1 MSGYYGG
8 PFDFPHTRTYESD
21 LGWVITKIKEI
32 LAVYADFEA
41 RISKN
46 TEDIAAIN
54 AEMDSFTS
62 YIEAEVTAMQTR
74 VDEAIAN
81 MNRTLEAFY
90 QQYQGD
96 FAEFRRE
103 YEAAFAAQ
111 TVQVMQLMEELRNY
125 VNSSNASLRAYV
137 DSRQMETQTY
147 IDLQI
152 DAMYDYVDSIVLD
165 LTVKNPITGKDAS
178 LEEVLNEFYDLIR
191 TGAFT
196 AETFD
201 ASQITCTAFDS
212 SLITAYEF
220 DTAGQNKLYEDPKYY
235 MYHPE
240 TGEFVPVQTV
250 VNYLAGLHMLDSN
263 TAAEYDALDKTAT
276 EYDALDYTAYDYD
289 WHSKQIA

>member
-8 PFDFPHTRTYESD
+8 PFDFPHTRTYDSD
-21 LGWVITKIKEI
+21 LGWVITQIKEI
-32 LAVYADFEA
+32 LAVYADFET
-41 RISKN
+41 RISQN
-46 TEDIAAIN
+46 TEDIASIN

-62 YIEAEVTAMQTR
+62 YIEAEVTAMQDR
-74 VDEAIAN
+74 VDAAIAN
-81 MNRTLEAFY
+81 MNQTLEAFY
-90 QQYQGD
+90 AQYQGD
-96 FAEFRRE
+96 FAEFKRE

-137 DSRQMETQTY
+137 DSTQIETQTY

-165 LTVKNPITGKDAS
+165 LTVRNPITGKNAS
-178 LEEVLNEFYDLIR
+178 LQEVLNQFYDLIR

-196 AETFD
+196 AENFD
-201 ASQITCTAFDS
+201 GSQITCSQFDS

-220 DTAGQNKLYEDPKYY
+220 DTEGQNKLYGDPKYY
-235 MYHPE
+235 MYHPG

-250 VNYLAGLHMLDSN
+250 INYLAGLHMLNSN
-263 TAAEYDALDKTAT
+263 TAAEYDALDKTAA
-276 EYDALDYTAYDYD
+276 EYDALDYTAYNYD